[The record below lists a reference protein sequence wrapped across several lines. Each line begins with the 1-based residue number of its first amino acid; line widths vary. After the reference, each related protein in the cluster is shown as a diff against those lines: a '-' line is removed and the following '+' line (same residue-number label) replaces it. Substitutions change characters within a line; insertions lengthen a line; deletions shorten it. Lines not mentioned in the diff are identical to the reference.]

1 MALNSFADV
10 QAFFNDFIK
19 NNNITVGEPHYEFW
33 NTLSYKDFVNGTVP
47 GVTVPGATPP
57 EGSDPDQG

>member
-10 QAFFNDFIK
+10 KALFSSV
-19 NNNITVGEPHYEFW
+19 TPGAPHFAFW
-33 NTLSYKDFVNGTVP
+33 NTLSYTDFVTGSVP
-47 GVTVPGATPP
+47 GVTVPDTNPPP